1 MLEWLRGRSSKF
13 YRDTIKI
20 LRPPSPPPPSFY
32 QAEDNEIMTTNY
44 DKS

>member
-20 LRPPSPPPPSFY
+20 LRPPSPPSFY

>member
-1 MLEWLRGRSSKF
+1 MLEWPRGRSSKF
-13 YRDTIKI
+13 YRDTI
-20 LRPPSPPPPSFY
+20 Y